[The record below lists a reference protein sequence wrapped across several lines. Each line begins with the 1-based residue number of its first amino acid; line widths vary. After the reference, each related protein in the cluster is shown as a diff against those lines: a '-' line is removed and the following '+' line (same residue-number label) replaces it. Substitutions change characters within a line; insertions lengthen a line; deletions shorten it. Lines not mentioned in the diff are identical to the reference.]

1 MGDFVEHE
9 RHCDQGQVR
18 RQGRALHPGGSGRL
32 HRSRYQLNQKG
43 AAAEVAAPT
52 LRPRY
57 SESVAQVIKEP
68 SVAEDSLLKAR
79 GIDKHFGP
87 VQALTNVDL
96 DLYAGQVTA
105 LCGDNGAGKSVLTKC
120 IAGIYQIDQ
129 GQLLFEGHPVHIRT
143 PRDAAL
149 LGIETVYQDLALA
162 DNLDIVQNM
171 FLGRERVQ
179 NGFLDED
186 DMERAAG
193 RTLADLR
200 VTTVRSIRQPVRSL
214 SGGQRQSVAVAK
226 AVMWNSK
233 LVMLDEPT
241 AALGV
246 VQTKMVLELAR
257 RLRDHGLAVMVI
269 SHNLN
274 DVFEVADR
282 IAVLYLGR
290 MVAQDRASA
299 FDRQSVVEYMTT
311 GASSRAATHADGNG
325 EKHGES

>member
-1 MGDFVEHE
+1 
-9 RHCDQGQVR
+9 
-18 RQGRALHPGGSGRL
+18 
-32 HRSRYQLNQKG
+32 
-43 AAAEVAAPT
+43 
-52 LRPRY
+52 
-57 SESVAQVIKEP
+57 VAQVIKETAP
-68 SVAEDSLLKAR
+68 AGEPLLKAR
-79 GIDKHFGP
+79 GIGKHFGP

-120 IAGIYQIDQ
+120 IAGIYEIDH
-129 GQLLFEGHPVHIRT
+129 GQFFWEGRPVHIHS
-143 PRDAAL
+143 PRDAAA

-171 FLGRERVQ
+171 FLGRERIR
-179 NGFLDED
+179 NGFLNED
-186 DMERAAG
+186 DMERASSK
-193 RTLADLR
+193 TLANLR
-200 VTTVRSIRQPVRSL
+200 VTTVRSIRQPVASL

-246 VQTKMVLELAR
+246 VQTKMVLDLVR
-257 RLRDHGLAVMVI
+257 RLRDRGLAVMVI

-282 IAVLYLGR
+282 IAILHLGR
-290 MVAQDRASA
+290 MVAQDRAST

-311 GASSRAATHADGNG
+311 GSFGRASQAAN
-325 EKHGES
+325 EKGPHGTS